1 MSCMRLLVALLLVAT
16 LARGE
21 ETAPSPATDASSSS
35 SSSSSGEKSG
45 RGGGASEHPYVTMR
59 LWPRSQWDV
68 ETQYKP
74 ARVVATMAVRV
85 CEKVT
90 GGGDCAEH
98 RDAWSTAVSR
108 DDYIYPSI
116 GHLVRTLREVY
127 HFADLEEP
135 HLCELYR
142 TYDNL
147 TYTEIPLALD
157 ENLEMH
163 GRVGPLHPEDDQ
175 LIRKARVHAQL
186 TNAAAV
192 VLHLERGRMWEV
204 PHAHWNVGERG
215 LVGAHDFVKSEWIG
229 HGEKDGDGR
238 PNDETTNTDERP
250 VYYEQQ

>member
-1 MSCMRLLVALLLVAT
+1 MFWMRLLAALLLVAT
-16 LARGE
+16 LVRGE

-45 RGGGASEHPYVTMR
+45 RGGGGASEHPYVTVR
-59 LWPRSQWDV
+59 LWPRSQWDP
-68 ETQYKP
+68 EHTYQP

-85 CEKVT
+85 CERVK
-90 GGGDCAEH
+90 GNGECAEH

-127 HFADLEEP
+127 HFADLEDP

-142 TYDNL
+142 TYDNM

-157 ENLEMH
+157 ENMVMH
-163 GRVGPLHPEDDQ
+163 GRVAPLHAEDDQ
-175 LIRKARVHAQL
+175 LIRKVRTHAQL
-186 TNAAAV
+186 NNAAGV

-204 PHAHWNVGERG
+204 PRGHWNAGERG
-215 LVGAHDFVKSEWIG
+215 LVGAHDFVKTEWIG
-229 HGEKDGDGR
+229 HGEKDGSGH

-250 VYYEQQ
+250 VYYE